1 MKGRNES
8 VNKYIYKV
16 VVELDDNIILNAGRH
31 DLEDAY
37 RIVRKMFTDEGLHD
51 VSEGKQLVFISTPE
65 DKDAYG
71 AIGAVTINL
80 YTSWVKPYLKV
91 MEWHDAD
98 KDDKE
103 DLLETYKTCEAKY
116 GA

>member
-1 MKGRNES
+1 M
-8 VNKYIYKV
+8 NKYIYKV
-16 VVELDDNIILNAGRH
+16 VLELDDNIILNAGRH
-31 DLEDAY
+31 DLDDTY

-71 AIGAVTINL
+71 AIGAVTNIL
-80 YTSWVKPYLKV
+80 YRSWVKPYLKV
-91 MEWHDAD
+91 MEWHDAN
-98 KDDKE
+98 KCNKE
-103 DLLETYKTCEAKY
+103 DLLKTFRACEMIY

>member
-1 MKGRNES
+1 M
-8 VNKYIYKV
+8 NKYIYKV
-16 VVELDDNIILNAGRH
+16 LVELDDNIILNEDKY
-31 DLEDAY
+31 DLDDIY
-37 RIVRKMFTDEGLHD
+37 RIVRKAFTDKGLHD
-51 VSEGKQLVFISTPE
+51 VSEGEQLIFISTPK

-71 AIGAVTINL
+71 AIGAVTITL

-103 DLLETYKTCEAKY
+103 DLLETFKACEAKY